1 MIARYW
7 LRSLLRVAPGR
18 TVATAAGVALAV
30 AFAATLAIFVISASY
45 TMTARAIAN
54 VPVDWQV
61 ELAPGVDPATVEA
74 ALEQAGVA
82 RSMRRVEY
90 AKVDGFAANTGDTQ
104 QVTGPGQAI
113 GIAPDYLAAFP
124 NQVTL
129 LSGSFDGPVLYSQ
142 TAANLHAGVG
152 DEISINRPGLAPA
165 SVRVAGVAAIPNID
179 SLFQAVG
186 APSGLAPQSP
196 PDNILILPDATWRSI
211 FDPQRAAKPETAR
224 TQLHVLLDRAR
235 LPADPVTAYQAA
247 RQMAGNLEAR
257 IAGSAAIANNLAARL
272 DGVRGDALYAKVL
285 FLFLG
290 APGVVLAALVTAS
303 IAGAGRAR
311 RMREQA
317 LLRIRGATLAET
329 LLNPAVEAAVIG
341 IAGAV
346 AGLLLAFVALSLMGV
361 SVGAPT
367 ALGWGLFAAAAGLA
381 FAVAAIVVPAAQD
394 ARILTV
400 AQSRSLVEKT
410 RRRPLWER
418 LWLDLGLLAAAGLIF
433 WSVQGAGYQ
442 IVLASE
448 GVAQTSVNYA
458 SFLAPLALWAGLGL
472 LWVRLSRGA
481 LIAARTI
488 RNPLLHL
495 TAGDLAPTVAASLSR
510 QASRIARGAG
520 LLALAVGFALS
531 TAAFN
536 VTYSEQARV
545 DAELSNGAD
554 VNVTG
559 ATANPAG
566 AALQAILKRP
576 GVLAAVP
583 MMHRYAY
590 VGADLQDLY
599 GIDPGSIG
607 HAVTMANAY
616 FVNGDAK
623 ATLAKLG
630 ATPDGV
636 LVSEETVND
645 FQLHQG
651 DAINLRLQSVADH
664 QYHVVPFTFVG
675 IVREF
680 PTAPKDSFLVA
691 NAAYVARA
699 SVSEAREVVLVR
711 ASDPAATARDLKS
724 VLASNPA
731 LKVTALGEVR
741 SLISSSLTAVSLSAL
756 TKVELVFGL
765 VLIGAAA
772 GLVVGLGFAERHRT
786 FAILTA
792 LGASASQLGA
802 FLRSEAALVA
812 IAGLTFGI
820 ATGLAIA
827 WMLVSLLAGVFDPP
841 PETLI
846 FPFGYLAIVMAG
858 VAIVAATVV
867 IAFQRAHARADAA
880 ALRLE

>member
-1 MIARYW
+1 MIALYW
-7 LRSLLRVAPGR
+7 LRSLIRVAPGR
-18 TVATAAGVALAV
+18 TLATAAGIALAV

-45 TMTARAIAN
+45 TMTARAVAN

-61 ELAPGVDPATVEA
+61 ELAPGIDRRA
-74 ALEQAGVA
+74 AETALDQAGVA
-82 RSMRRVEY
+82 KLVRSVEY
-90 AKVDGFAANTGDTQ
+90 AKVDGFTATTGDTQ

-113 GIAPDYLAAFP
+113 GIAPDYLTAFP
-124 NQVTL
+124 GQVTL
-129 LSGSFDGPVLYSQ
+129 LSGNLDGPVLYGQ

-152 DEISINRPGLAPA
+152 DEISVNRPGLAPA
-165 SVRVAGVAAIPNID
+165 TVRVAGVAAIPNID

-186 APSGLAPQSP
+186 VPPGLAPQSP
-196 PDNILILPDATWRSI
+196 PDNILILPITTWRSL
-211 FDPQRAAKPETAR
+211 FDPQRAAKPETIR

-235 LPADPVTAYQAA
+235 LPADPVSAFQAA
-247 RQMAGNLEAR
+247 RQMANNVEAR
-257 IAGSAAIANNLAARL
+257 IAGSAALANNLAARL
-272 DGVRGDALYAKVL
+272 DGVRDDALYAKVL

-290 APGVVLAALVTAS
+290 APGVVLAALVTAA
-303 IAGAGRAR
+303 IAGAGRPR

-317 LLRIRGATLAET
+317 LLRIRGATLIET
-329 LLNPAVEAAVIG
+329 LMNPAVEAAVIG
-341 IAGAV
+341 LAGAA
-346 AGLLLAFVALSLMGV
+346 AGLLVAFIALRLMEV
-361 SVGAPT
+361 SVAAPT

-381 FAVAAIVVPAAQD
+381 FAVATIVVPAAQD

-400 AQSRSLVEKT
+400 AQT
-410 RRRPLWER
+410 RGLAEMTTRPLWER
-418 LWLDLGLLAAAGLIF
+418 LWLDIALLAVAGLVF

-442 IVLASE
+442 IVLANE

-472 LWVRLSRGA
+472 LWVRLSRRA
-481 LIAARTI
+481 LIAARTFG
-488 RNPLLHL
+488 NPVVVL

-520 LLALAVGFALS
+520 LLALAVGFAIS
-531 TAAFN
+531 TAVFN
-536 VTYSEQARV
+536 VTYSGQARV

-559 ATANPAG
+559 ATASPAG
-566 AALQAILKRP
+566 AELEKMLATP

-599 GIDPGSIG
+599 GIDPGAIG
-607 HAVTMANAY
+607 RATTMANPY
-616 FVNGDAK
+616 FANGDAN
-623 ATLAKLG
+623 ATLAKLA
-630 ATPDGV
+630 ATADGV
-636 LVSEETVND
+636 LVSDETVSD
-645 FQLHQG
+645 FQLHPG
-651 DAINLRLQSVADH
+651 DVLNLRLQSTVDH

-675 IVREF
+675 VVREF

-691 NAAYVARA
+691 NAAYVAKETGSA
-699 SVSEAREVVLVR
+699 AHEVVLVR
-711 ASDPAATARDLKS
+711 ASDPAATAHALKS
-724 VLASNPA
+724 VLASDPA
-731 LKVTALGEVR
+731 LKVTELGEVR

-756 TKVELVFGL
+756 TKVELAFGL
-765 VLIGAAA
+765 MLIGAAA

-792 LGASASQLGA
+792 LGASASQIGA

-812 IAGLTFGI
+812 IAGLTFGT

-827 WMLVSLLAGVFDPP
+827 WMLVALLAGVFDPP

-846 FPFGYLAIVMAG
+846 FPFGYLAIVMIG
-858 VAIVAATVV
+858 VAVVAATVV
-867 IAFQRAHARADAA
+867 IAFQRAHARADPA
-880 ALRLE
+880 ALKPE